1 VIEYVGEVVTKE
13 EFHSRRAAY
22 AKNNEPHFYFLELS
36 AHHFIDAKSKGNNSR
51 CEQATSPIFDFDAHF
66 YYA

>member
-13 EFHSRRAAY
+13 EFNSRRAAY

-36 AHHFIDAKSKGNNSR
+36 PHHFIDAKSKGNDSRYLKNIAYQNSVN
-51 CEQATSPIFDFDAHF
+51 CLK
-66 YYA
+66 Y

>member
-13 EFHSRRAAY
+13 EFNSRRAAY

-36 AHHFIDAKSKGNNSR
+36 PHHFIDAKSKGNDSR
-51 CEQATSPIFDFDAHF
+51 CEPIINSDL
-66 YYA
+66 